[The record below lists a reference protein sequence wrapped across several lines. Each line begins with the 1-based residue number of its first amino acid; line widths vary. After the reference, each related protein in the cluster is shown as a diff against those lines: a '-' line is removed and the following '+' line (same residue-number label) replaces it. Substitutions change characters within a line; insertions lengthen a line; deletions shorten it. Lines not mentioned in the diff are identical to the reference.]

1 MAVEAFAA
9 ANVCLFDFGGRRGDH
24 RYIYRL
30 LVYLRNYLSSW
41 WDLNPRPV
49 APATALR
56 ELIEIIPASAALVIS
71 LALCRICSGAKGF
84 AVD

>member
-9 ANVCLFDFGGRRGDH
+9 ANACLFDFGGRRGDH
-24 RYIYRL
+24 RYMYRL
-30 LVYLRNYLSSW
+30 LVYLRNYLSGW

-49 APATALR
+49 AAATALG
-56 ELIEIIPASAALVIS
+56 EFIEILSAFLALVIA
-71 LALCRICSGAKGF
+71 LALCRFCPGGKAF